1 MKADE
6 LNKTLNEIEKAVNLL
21 KKRQNLFMSNPD
33 FMLEK
38 RDRSAPH
45 LEIERKFLVLN
56 DSYKKE
62 AFSHSHIVQ
71 GYICND
77 SKRTVRV
84 RIRDDR
90 AYLTIKSPTP
100 EGGLPCNEFE
110 IEIELEEG
118 KQLMKICE
126 PGIIDKVRWLV
137 KSGKHTFEI
146 DEFYGDN
153 KGLVMAEVELSSV
166 DEQVEIPNFIG
177 QEVTGDRRYF
187 NSQLRKHPYKTW

>member
-1 MKADE
+1 M
-6 LNKTLNEIEKAVNLL
+6 
-21 KKRQNLFMSNPD
+21 P
-33 FMLEK
+33 
-38 RDRSAPH
+38 

-62 AFSHSHIVQ
+62 AFCHSHIVQ
-71 GYICND
+71 GYICSD

-84 RIRDDR
+84 RVRDNR

-110 IEIELEEG
+110 IEIKLEEG
-118 KQLMKICE
+118 MQLMKICE
-126 PGIIDKVRWLV
+126 PGIIDKVRWLA

-153 KGLVMAEVELSSV
+153 EGLVMAEVELFTV
-166 DEQVEIPNFIG
+166 DEQVVIPSFIG
-177 QEVTGDRRYF
+177 QEVTGDRKYF
-187 NSQLRKHPYKTW
+187 NTQLRKHPYKTW